1 MKNIF
6 ILLFLLL
13 MVSSLTA
20 NDDIDD
26 LLGNIEHKTDLSQKT
41 KIQNA
46 GISQIFTRDDLR
58 RMQVRYLKDILKSN
72 YFTKYF
78 ENKFALPDPLT
89 QGHETIPYKSSTIRV
104 YIDNQE
110 ITAGTYGS
118 GLIIYGDLDIG
129 FADHIEIYTQS
140 PTYEYSTETTVTL
153 IKIYSKSIL
162 KDEGIKVEVN
172 AGSYGA
178 SRVSS
183 TFSSEISDEWSHL
196 TYVSLDNQDRQNH
209 DSFGES
215 LSRDKESIH
224 LFSSISNKNQRVLID
239 ITDQQKDSFIGTS
252 LDATPTRSDIDF
264 QSIHIGY
271 DTNINNFSFLIS
283 YDYSFT
289 KYIFED
295 NITPIYT
302 APFYGLFPAYNQHTE
317 TKSEVYT
324 TDIKYNFKTQNNK
337 LTTGI
342 KYRLKKYD
350 NEVLTIND
358 INLPQA
364 PNNEQVVSTIF
375 AEDKYYIYN
384 NHILTFGIQYSDVSN
399 NHSQQ
404 NDELYQYRFAYT
416 FLIDSWISK
425 TILAHTETSLEP
437 YMVDS
442 QLYITPGVKKPQ
454 EANYITQDIIYE
466 NQNSIYEIV
475 MGYIQLKNTL
485 LLDPSSNHLDN
496 YAKKIDIVTA
506 LLRWTYNYN
515 KYDKLFCSFDY
526 KQTKNLYNLST
537 IKNYTAVIRNLNTY
551 KKFDF
556 FSELLYNTTNI
567 RNENFY
573 DLSLG
578 IIYNHSENLN
588 LSIKGENI
596 LDKAKSTSF
605 SRTDPATLT
614 PLNPLNISPIDR
626 KLTISLE
633 YLF

>member
-162 KDEGIKVEVN
+162 KDEGVKVEVN